1 MDELP
6 LLMGDNSR
14 GKWQHRIQQKY
25 HHLSPLFPKHD
36 STKGRTSIIIC
47 AVDGTVY
54 TLDAATGNVRGF
66 FNSGDALVDS
76 SQQREEK
83 EKSFYLI
90 DKIVP
95 GLDGYIYQLSSE
107 TNTVTTLMPYNVTD
121 VINQPV
127 KTCHPIKKRGGDDM
141 EEEVGEI
148 CGIVTGEKK
157 SKIFALN
164 VQTGRLSWIHSDE
177 VKLGRRGSTTRSLF
191 GTQHHSFSAT
201 AEDEPTHNNHDAAN
215 VLLQREDFLVRHVD
229 VSTGEEN
236 WNVRLANFQAWE
248 FPSSSD
254 KDSFSNNNVLAEFR
268 ASRTTTKATKATPFE
283 GIYAS
288 ALPKKSTIPE
298 LKFSSPSALLPA
310 SLPSIAFS
318 EDGKIIVAIDAY
330 SGNVLWRKPFPS
342 TITMAYGVTSDNSWI
357 KLQVVDESDY
367 LEKLHITRTDN
378 SQGCESELVSSH
390 TTSADQQLQVAYNSN
405 HGQVYL
411 DTALVPY
418 DHMEKARVGRHAS
431 TLFVSSTSTNSLPS
445 KRLPSKNTIILAG
458 ASQQQPMLFTN
469 EKSLAVRT
477 FLESPSLMDQAW
489 STPSFG
495 KFHKLEHGL
504 FLTWQGVT
512 IVAAMLIAGIALVRF
527 SYLKQK
533 KKWTRLLENSPL
545 INPSSNYS
553 AIQKE
558 LADME
563 TTSSINERQHLPHL
577 RSLDAGDTTTQAS
590 DLLSGLPHLKKRTA
604 SLPIIRPVA
613 QGSTTTA
620 ATNES
625 AALDIFAV
633 NASSHDVFA
642 FVSSLSKGYDKLKT
656 SASEAKEGPS
666 NTTASDVL
674 GSSNSYY
681 LQNVPSSVDGIPLVR
696 YSRYKSEFNDLSSLG
711 KGGFGTVFRCRNVL
725 DGREYAVKKIRIKSF
740 VDQLGVSTKH
750 LSNAL
755 RRVLREVKILAL
767 LDHPNIVRYYT
778 AWLEIDDGFSV
789 LEEESGAH
797 DNSSLSMDYKKK
809 YSTSQFSDK
818 SKNIKSSAQPQSASM
833 MKNKSQ
839 QDILSELRNCTN
851 ATGMNEDLGFSW
863 DRGLQEP
870 SNGAEESSFADDI
883 DSQEEKSSFREENLV
898 YPTVPA
904 SLMKQRYILYIQM
917 QLCSQ
922 STLSDF
928 LSSPEKRRRGL
939 LCSSSSAQDTSDSPL
954 SSAAINIPHALQVFS
969 QIVRGVKHVHEQ
981 GLIHR
986 DLKPSNCFIDEMGT
1000 VKIGD
1005 FGLSRETVKSGIEE
1019 VEDDCEGVDNKN
1031 APDQTESITV
1041 GVGTRSYASPEQ
1053 INGSDYDASTDVYSL
1068 GIMLFELC
1076 YRMSTNMERYL
1087 VFSNLRQRIFP
1098 AEWVS
1103 TVANSFPTLHDLLNA
1118 MLSPNPSERP
1128 SSSVVSSHIEKLLGE
1143 FVFSLGRGW
1152 ERKGERALLLRVEAI
1167 DVEGILPRTIN
1178 MIKLAA
1184 PAADIVQYGL
1194 KGQGNKAIMEFALAF
1209 PSDEHS
1215 SAESASIA
1223 QLNIFR
1229 TLNASDEI
1237 QLIREVSTDLCPNL
1251 EQMGKGK
1258 MIFRSRSSLV
1268 D

>member
-1 MDELP
+1 MTIGEAACVCVWVCSPVYIFCVFIHVHLTTIIAP
-6 LLMGDNSR
+6 LC
-14 GKWQHRIQQKY
+14 
-25 HHLSPLFPKHD
+25 P
-36 STKGRTSIIIC
+36 
-47 AVDGTVY
+47 
-54 TLDAATGNVRGF
+54 
-66 FNSGDALVDS
+66 
-76 SQQREEK
+76 
-83 EKSFYLI
+83 
-90 DKIVP
+90 
-95 GLDGYIYQLSSE
+95 
-107 TNTVTTLMPYNVTD
+107 
-121 VINQPV
+121 
-127 KTCHPIKKRGGDDM
+127 
-141 EEEVGEI
+141 
-148 CGIVTGEKK
+148 
-157 SKIFALN
+157 
-164 VQTGRLSWIHSDE
+164 
-177 VKLGRRGSTTRSLF
+177 
-191 GTQHHSFSAT
+191 
-201 AEDEPTHNNHDAAN
+201 
-215 VLLQREDFLVRHVD
+215 
-229 VSTGEEN
+229 
-236 WNVRLANFQAWE
+236 
-248 FPSSSD
+248 
-254 KDSFSNNNVLAEFR
+254 
-268 ASRTTTKATKATPFE
+268 
-283 GIYAS
+283 
-288 ALPKKSTIPE
+288 
-298 LKFSSPSALLPA
+298 
-310 SLPSIAFS
+310 
-318 EDGKIIVAIDAY
+318 
-330 SGNVLWRKPFPS
+330 
-342 TITMAYGVTSDNSWI
+342 SWI
-357 KLQVVDESDY
+357 KLQVVDESEYFADESDY

-378 SQGCESELVSSH
+378 SQRCESELISSH
-390 TTSADQQLQVAYNSN
+390 TSDDHQLQVAYNSN
-405 HGQVYL
+405 HGQAYS

-418 DHMEKARVGRHAS
+418 DHLVRTFSAPLSWIHYLCRLPLLILYPHLFFFYIKEKARVGRHAS
-431 TLFVSSTSTNSLPS
+431 TLFVSSTGTISLPF
-445 KRLPSKNTIILAG
+445 KHLPSQNTIILAG
-458 ASQQQPMLFTN
+458 SSQQQPMLFTN
-469 EKSLAVRT
+469 DKSLAVRN
-477 FLESPSLMDQAW
+477 FLESPLLMDQAW

-512 IVAAMLIAGIALVRF
+512 IVAAMLIAGIALIRF

-553 AIQKE
+553 ATQTE
-558 LADME
+558 LSDME
-563 TTSSINERQHLPHL
+563 TTSSINERQHLPHF
-577 RSLDAGDTTTQAS
+577 RSLDAGDTTTHAS

-613 QGSTTTA
+613 QGSATTA
-620 ATNES
+620 APNES

-666 NTTASDVL
+666 NATASDVL

-797 DNSSLSMDYKKK
+797 DNSSFSMDYKKK
-809 YSTSQFSDK
+809 YSTSQFSNK
-818 SKNIKSSAQPQSASM
+818 SKHTKSSAQPQSM
-833 MKNKSQ
+833 TTMKTKSQ
-839 QDILSELRNCTN
+839 QDFLSELRNCTD

-870 SNGAEESSFADDI
+870 SNEAEESSFADDI

-904 SLMKQRYILYIQM
+904 SSMKQRYILYIQM

-928 LSSPEKRRRGL
+928 LSSPEKRRSGL
-939 LCSSSSAQDTSDSPL
+939 LCSTSSVQDTSDSPL

-1031 APDQTESITV
+1031 APDQAESITA

-1076 YRMSTNMERYL
+1076 YPMSTVSCLCLLSFACVSFPINLYLILAYFFPFIQNMERYL

-1098 AEWVS
+1098 TEWVS

-1128 SSSVVSSHIEKLLGE
+1128 SSSVVSRHIEKLLGE

-1152 ERKGERALLLRVEAI
+1152 ERKGERALLLRVEAT

-1194 KGQGNKAIMEFALAF
+1194 KGQGSKAIMEFALVF
-1209 PSDEHS
+1209 PSDEQS
-1215 SAESASIA
+1215 SAELASIA

-1258 MIFRSRSSLV
+1258 MIFRSRSSLL